1 MKSDIDFTELEC
13 CIKRINEI
21 IDLRNIME
29 ELSRVTQLKAD
40 IPDIFKEISDIN
52 ILVGIPKA

>member
-1 MKSDIDFTELEC
+1 
-13 CIKRINEI
+13 
-21 IDLRNIME
+21 ME